1 MPHRS
6 CGSPPYENRGLV
18 EDAGD
23 VVSPSVKGDLK
34 RKKHQTVPK
43 AFIYI
48 YIYVCVCIYIYIH
61 TYVYNYTYICIYM
74 NQPSKQVGIY
84 PVVI

>member
-1 MPHRS
+1 MK
-6 CGSPPYENRGLV
+6 
-18 EDAGD
+18 DAGD
-23 VVSPSVKGDLK
+23 VVSPSVKEDLK

-43 AFIYI
+43 AFVYLHLYIYI
-48 YIYVCVCIYIYIH
+48 YIMYLYIYICVCIYIH
-61 TYVYNYTYICIYM
+61 TYVYNYMYIYIYMGIYM